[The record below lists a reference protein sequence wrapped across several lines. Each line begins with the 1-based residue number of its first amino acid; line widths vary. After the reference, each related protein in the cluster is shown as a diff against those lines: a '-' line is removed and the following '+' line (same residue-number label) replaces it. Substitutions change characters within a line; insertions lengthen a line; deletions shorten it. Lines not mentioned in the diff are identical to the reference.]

1 MHDIAEE
8 VSEFILPEN
17 YDNFSSIDSDE
28 DFLSK
33 QQFVDRLSKKLLDF
47 KGRFFENI
55 EDRIESFCTQNN

>member
-55 EDRIESFCTQNN
+55 EDRIESFSTQIN